1 MSKKRFIL
9 IIIFWLVVVSAAG
22 FAISSF
28 AVGVNNWSAKNGI
41 QKPIVLLI
49 GKTANV
55 SEDTVFSIKSREL
68 VFKRKPI
75 VILSPYV
82 KELEKPVDVNSLS
95 EIDQK
100 IYDTFGPLNFK
111 EARAVATCESGKQ
124 RVNTNWGSRDVGFW
138 QINVPIWRQKVIEK
152 FGWDYDEW
160 YDLDKNFQIAYWI
173 WDRGDGIEGNG
184 QGNFNAWVARRTEC
198 FLGALQ

>member
-9 IIIFWLVVVSAAG
+9 IIIFWMVIASASGYAFSSILVG
-22 FAISSF
+22 I
-28 AVGVNNWSAKNGI
+28 NNWSTKNGL

-55 SEDTVFSIKSREL
+55 SYETVFSVKSREMIY
-68 VFKRKPI
+68 KRKPV
-75 VILSPYV
+75 VIMSPYV
-82 KELEKPVDVNSLS
+82 KELEKPVDVKNLS
-95 EIDQK
+95 DIDQK

-111 EARAVATCESGKQ
+111 EGRAVATCESGKR
-124 RVNTNWGSRDVGFW
+124 RVATNWNSQDIGFW
-138 QINVPIWRQKVIEK
+138 QINVPTWRNKVIEK

-184 QGNFNAWVARRTEC
+184 QGNFNAWVARTTSC
-198 FLGALQ
+198 FLGAL